1 MMLNEKILISTV
13 SADKSSRIREIFE
26 PLGAAVVDFPMT
38 EIQSAGITED
48 DIKALKFIKK
58 YHWIIFTSP
67 NGVIHFYKL
76 LKETTGISGIPSGI
90 KTAAIGIKTAS
101 ELEKRGRKPDY
112 MGKGSTSEDLA
123 NELSAMDSIKGCNIL
138 LPLGNLAAS
147 ALEEKLNSSANVL
160 RINVYDTVMRNI
172 TNDEPARLIR
182 ENRYHMVLLTS
193 PSGVSG
199 FADALGNEISLGS
212 IRAASIG
219 KVTSAAAEQYGI
231 RCLVTAARSTY
242 EGLAE
247 EIVNYYTTN
256 T

>member
-1 MMLNEKILISTV
+1 MILKEKILISTV
-13 SADKSSRIREIFE
+13 SADKSPRIREIFE

-38 EIQSAGITED
+38 EIKSAVISEE
-48 DIKALKFIKK
+48 DIKALKEIRK
-58 YHWIIFTSP
+58 YHWIVFTSP

-76 LKETTGISGIPSGI
+76 LKETAGISGIPAGTR
-90 KTAAIGIKTAS
+90 TAAIGIKTAS
-101 ELEKRGRKPDY
+101 ELEKRDRKPDY

-123 NELSAMDSIKGCNIL
+123 LELSGLASIKQSNIL

-147 ALEEKLNSSANVL
+147 TLEVKLKASANVV
-160 RINVYDTVMRNI
+160 RINVYDTVKRNI
-172 TNDEPARLIR
+172 LNDEPARLIR

-199 FADALGNEISLGS
+199 FADALGNEIIISS
-212 IRAASIG
+212 VRAASIG
-219 KVTSAAAEQYGI
+219 KVTSAAAEEYGI

>member
-1 MMLNEKILISTV
+1 MMLKEKILISTV

-38 EIQSAGITED
+38 EIQSARLSED
-48 DIKALKFIKK
+48 ENKALKTIKK

-112 MGKGSTSEDLA
+112 TGKGSTSEDLA
-123 NELSAMDSIKGCNIL
+123 NELSELDTIKGYSIL
-138 LPLGNLAAS
+138 LPLGNLATTT
-147 ALEEKLNSSANVL
+147 LEEKLKSSANVL
-160 RINVYDTVMRNI
+160 RINVYDTVMCNM
-172 TNDEPARLIR
+172 TNTEPANLIS
-182 ENRYHMVLLTS
+182 ENRYHMVLFTS

-199 FADALGNEISLGS
+199 LADALGDEISLSS

-247 EIVNYYTTN
+247 GIVNYYTTKI
-256 T
+256 